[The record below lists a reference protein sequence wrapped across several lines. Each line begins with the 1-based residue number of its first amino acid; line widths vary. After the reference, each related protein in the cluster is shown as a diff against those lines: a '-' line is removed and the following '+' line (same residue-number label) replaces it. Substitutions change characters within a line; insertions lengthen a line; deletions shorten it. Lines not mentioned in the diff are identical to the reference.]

1 MAQEE
6 TKRPEEEQTSE
17 NTSQPGA
24 ANEPPD
30 PPDTDEIDD
39 GCGGNP

>member
-6 TKRPEEEQTSE
+6 TNKRDDEQPE
-17 NTSQPGA
+17 
-24 ANEPPD
+24 NEAEGGDTPTEP
-30 PPDTDEIDD
+30 TDEIDD

>member
-6 TKRPEEEQTSE
+6 TNKRDDEQPEVET
-17 NTSQPGA
+17 PGA
-24 ANEPPD
+24 ED
-30 PPDTDEIDD
+30 PTDPNDDEIDD

>member
-6 TKRPEEEQTSE
+6 TNKRDEEQPEGETR
-17 NTSQPGA
+17 GA
-24 ANEPPD
+24 EDPTDEPNG
-30 PPDTDEIDD
+30 DEIDD

>member
-6 TKRPEEEQTSE
+6 TNKREDEQPENE
-17 NTSQPGA
+17 SQGGGDNPP
-24 ANEPPD
+24 EP
-30 PPDTDEIDD
+30 TDEIDD

>member
-6 TKRPEEEQTSE
+6 TDKRDDEQPENESE
-17 NTSQPGA
+17 GG
-24 ANEPPD
+24 NEPTEP
-30 PPDTDEIDD
+30 TDGGEIDD

>member
-6 TKRPEEEQTSE
+6 TNKRDDEQPE
-17 NTSQPGA
+17 
-24 ANEPPD
+24 NEPEGGNNPTD
-30 PPDTDEIDD
+30 PPAGDEIDD

>member
-6 TKRPEEEQTSE
+6 TNKRDDEQTENESE
-17 NTSQPGA
+17 GGDNPT
-24 ANEPPD
+24 EPND
-30 PPDTDEIDD
+30 DEIDD